1 MIDMNRATELFFR
14 KLATGLYTHYDAE
27 TLQILYDDCVKQVG
41 MTDKCFEAYKKVKSG
56 ADDYE

>member
-1 MIDMNRATELFFR
+1 MNRATELFFH

-41 MTDKCFEAYKKVKSG
+41 MTDKCFEAYKKAKSG